1 MQQEQTV
8 ISEALS
14 EIDERKTVRV
24 IDMLNALLTA
34 VEDIDK
40 YVDRI
45 EFNAD
50 SFEITSSDGDGTL
63 YIGVYRPSEIDEN
76 IQKLKEIIAEL
87 TLSQAV
93 PNMTLMETGIDI
105 EKDGE

>member
-1 MQQEQTV
+1 MQQEQTA

-50 SFEITSSDGDGTL
+50 SFEIYSGDGDGTL
-63 YIGVYRPSEIDEN
+63 YIGVYRPNEIDEN

-93 PNMTLMETGIDI
+93 PNMTLMETGIDL
-105 EKDGE
+105 EKDDE

>member
-1 MQQEQTV
+1 MTPEQTL
-8 ISEALS
+8 ISEALA

-24 IDMLNALLTA
+24 IDMLNALLAA

-40 YVDRI
+40 DVDRI

-50 SFEITSSDGDGTL
+50 SFEITSNDGDGTL
-63 YIGVYRPSEIDEN
+63 YIGVYRPNEIDEN

-87 TLSQAV
+87 TLSPVV
-93 PNMTLMETGIDI
+93 PNMSLMETEIV
-105 EKDGE
+105 KD

>member
-1 MQQEQTV
+1 MQQEQTA

-24 IDMLNALLTA
+24 IDMLNAMLTA

-50 SFEITSSDGDGTL
+50 SFEITASDSDGSV
-63 YIGVYRPSEIDEN
+63 YIEVYRPNQIDEN